1 MLSAIASLIRAQ
13 RYEVALLLLEEA
25 FSEHR

>member
-1 MLSAIASLIRAQ
+1 MISAIASLISAQ
-13 RYEVALLLLEEA
+13 RCEIALLLSEEA